1 MLGHFDRAGF
11 SDSAWATSW
20 NSSHPSR
27 GCDPQGLR
35 STGGN
40 GLFYCFAPQWRRAHR
55 SEVERSRDAVTTML
69 ERGRQAFANREWKK
83 AYRQLSAAD
92 AESPLEPA
100 DLECLAQAAWLNG
113 HDAESLALFRRTHH
127 VLVDAGQRQR
137 AAHWGFWLSFH
148 AMLAGDS
155 AQSTGW
161 LARMQ
166 RLVADQ
172 PQGAEQGYVGVLS
185 GLRQM
190 AQADAEGAR
199 ASFEQAVSLAE
210 RFGDRDLLA
219 FGLLGRGQAL
229 IQSQRIADG
238 VAQLDEAMVAVA
250 TGEVS
255 PMAAGIVYCAV
266 IVTCQRIFD
275 LQRCREWTQALNDWC
290 ATQPD
295 LVPYR
300 GECLIHRSEI
310 LQLKGDWP
318 GAISEAE
325 RAIEVCS
332 GRAGNVAGRAL
343 YQCAE
348 LLRLRGAFERAEA
361 MYREAGNRG
370 TEPQPGLSLLR
381 LTQGDVGAAKAA
393 MLRIVDE
400 TRPSSKSGGSVAAR
414 VQVLRAC
421 VEIMIATDEIEIA
434 RSAAGELEAAA
445 AGTEA
450 PFLRASSAQATGALR
465 LAEGDAHAAL
475 PALREAWT
483 AWQQVDA
490 PYESAQVRV
499 LIGRACRC
507 LGDEE
512 TARSH
517 YEAAALIFERLGA
530 APALVEL
537 EKPATRPRP
546 IPGNPL
552 SNRELEV
559 LRLVVKGQ
567 SNRQIAARLFIS
579 EHTVAGH
586 LAHIFDKL
594 GVASRTAATAFAFEH
609 KLL

>member
-1 MLGHFDRAGF
+1 M
-11 SDSAWATSW
+11 
-20 NSSHPSR
+20 
-27 GCDPQGLR
+27 
-35 STGGN
+35 
-40 GLFYCFAPQWRRAHR
+40 
-55 SEVERSRDAVTTML
+55 TTTL
-69 ERGRQAFANREWKK
+69 ERGRQAFANREWKE
-83 AYRQLSAAD
+83 AFRQLSAAD
-92 AESPLEPA
+92 AELLLGPA
-100 DLECLAQAAWLNG
+100 DLERLAQAAWLNG
-113 HDAESLALFRRTHH
+113 RDTDARALFRRAHD
-127 VLVDAGQRQR
+127 VLVDCGKQQR
-137 AAHWGFWLSFH
+137 AARWGFWLSFH
-148 AMLAGDS
+148 ALLAGDS

-161 LARMQ
+161 LARTQ

-172 PQGAEQGYVGVLS
+172 PQGAEQGYVAVLL
-185 GLRQM
+185 GLRRL
-190 AQADAEGAR
+190 AQAGTDDAR
-199 ASFEQAVSLAE
+199 ASFEQAISLAE

-229 IQSQRIADG
+229 IESRRVADG
-238 VAQLDEAMVAVA
+238 VPQLDEAMVAVA

-275 LQRCREWTQALNDWC
+275 LQRCREWTEALNEWC

-300 GECLIHRSEI
+300 GECLVHRSEI
-310 LQLKGDWP
+310 LQLKGDWSD
-318 GAISEAE
+318 ALSEAE
-325 RAIEVCS
+325 RAIEACS
-332 GRAGNVAGRAL
+332 GRAGNPAGRAL

-348 LLRLRGAFERAEA
+348 LLRLRGAFDRAEA

-381 LTQGDVGAAKAA
+381 LAQGDVGAAKAA
-393 MLRIVDE
+393 MLRILGE
-400 TRPSSKSGGSVAAR
+400 TDPPLKSGGCTAAR
-414 VQVLRAC
+414 VQMLRAC

-434 RSAAGELEAAA
+434 RSAAGELEATA

-450 PFLRASSAQATGALR
+450 PFLRASSAQAIGALR

-475 PALREAWT
+475 APLREAWT

-499 LIGRACRC
+499 LIGRACRS
-507 LGDEE
+507 LDDEE

-517 YEAAALIFERLGA
+517 HEAAARIFERLGA
-530 APALVEL
+530 APALAEL
-537 EKPATRPRP
+537 EKPATRPGP

-552 SNRELEV
+552 SSREREV
-559 LRLVVKGQ
+559 LRLVAKGQ

-594 GVASRTAATAFAFEH
+594 GVASRTAAAAFAFEH